1 MTKQTIELEQQAF
14 HNFLPRSEGE
24 GKTEQDV
31 LVEKNGLSSLVPG
44 KKCINASAF
53 TPTEVS
59 RIVDLRSD
67 TVTQPTALMRAAM
80 AEALVADDILGSDPT
95 AALLQERTAK
105 MFGKEAGLF
114 VPSGTMGNL
123 IAVLVHCEV
132 RGSEVI
138 LGSESHIHYYE
149 QGGISTLGGVYSHV
163 VPNESDG
170 TMDLRKVETAI
181 RPDDD
186 HFASTRL
193 ICIEN
198 THNRCGGRCISVEYT
213 DKMGK
218 LAKSYNIKF
227 HIDGARI
234 FNAAVALGVSV
245 ERLCQAADSVS
256 ICLSKGLGAPV
267 GSVLVGSHE
276 FITKAKRLRKALG
289 GGMRQ
294 LGVVCA
300 PGLVCLDHMVQ
311 RLDCDHRNARLLAE
325 GLNKMAGLRVDLN
338 SVDTNIV
345 FIDVGSES
353 SLGVE
358 EISEAL
364 KRKGVLVMMM
374 DRTRIRLVTHYH
386 ITEDD
391 ALRVLTCFKACC
403 LHPVFLQ
410 LSVY

>member
-1 MTKQTIELEQQAF
+1 MTKQRVELALQAF
-14 HNFLPRSEGE
+14 DSILPRSEGE
-24 GKTEQDV
+24 GKTEQDA
-31 LVEKNGLSSLVPG
+31 LLDKNAPG
-44 KKCINASAF
+44 TNCMNGGPV

-59 RIVDLRSD
+59 RIIDLRSD

-80 AEALVADDILGSDPT
+80 AEALVDDDILGSDPT
-95 AALLQERTAK
+95 AAKLQENTAK

-163 VPNESDG
+163 IPNERDG
-170 TMDLRKVETAI
+170 TMDIRKVEAAI

-213 DKMGK
+213 DRIGE
-218 LAKSYNIKF
+218 LAKSYNLKF

-245 ERLCQAADSVS
+245 ERLCRAADSVS

-267 GSVLVGSHE
+267 GSVLVGSQA

-294 LGVVCA
+294 LGVLCA
-300 PGLVCLDHMVQ
+300 PGLVCLDYMVQ

-325 GLNKMAGLRVDLN
+325 GLNRIRGLRVDLN

-345 FIDVGSES
+345 FIEISSES
-353 SLGVE
+353 SLGIE

-364 KRKGVLVMMM
+364 KRKGILVMTM
-374 DRTRIRLVTHYH
+374 DRTRIRLVTHYQ

-391 ALRVLTCFKACC
+391 ARRVRTCFKEILVNSSKSATKNGF
-403 LHPVFLQ
+403 V
-410 LSVY
+410 